1 MISAMDIPRR
11 GDRNMR
17 RTLKLGTGAGA
28 VAAAVTMVAGVASP
42 TSGAPHQAASPAA
55 AVALV
60 NKHITRAQAVRIAE
74 AKVPHSRAI
83 EVESDDLHDRAVW
96 KVTLR
101 TPHGRVIV
109 DVDKRTGKATIVRRD
124 GGGHGDAA
132 RATSLSAGRS
142 ARGSAAASGSADG
155 SASWGGRDVRDNDG
169 ARHELGD
176 RQDREQSDRDAARHD
191 RGDRHDDGNDHRD
204 GDHGDGDR

>member
-1 MISAMDIPRR
+1 
-11 GDRNMR
+11 MR
-17 RTLKLGTGAGA
+17 KTLKLGIGAGA
-28 VAAAVTMVAGVASP
+28 VAAAVTMVAGVASA

-109 DVDKRTGKATIVRRD
+109 DVDERTGKATIVRRD
-124 GGGHGDAA
+124 DGGHGDAA
-132 RATSLSAGRS
+132 RATSLSASRS
-142 ARGSAAASGSADG
+142 VRGSAAASGPAASGSADG
-155 SASWGGRDVRDNDG
+155 SASWAGRDLRDNDG

-176 RQDREQSDRDAARHD
+176 QQDRDHGDQHGDRHD
-191 RGDRHDDGNDHRD
+191 RGDRHDDGHDQRD
-204 GDHGDGDR
+204 GDHGDGDQ